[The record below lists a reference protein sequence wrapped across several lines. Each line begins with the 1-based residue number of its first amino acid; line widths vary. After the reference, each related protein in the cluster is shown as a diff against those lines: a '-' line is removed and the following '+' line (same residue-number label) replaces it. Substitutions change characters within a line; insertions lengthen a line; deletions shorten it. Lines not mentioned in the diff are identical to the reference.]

1 MYSILINKMDAL
13 YSSTNSMDDQR
24 GLQNQFYNINVSK
37 RIKNGLSKSQG
48 LGDMNNQIHMNTDES
63 NSFNGV
69 KEDEFL
75 FEQDKYD
82 VVIADSMRIMIF
94 NHFQI
99 R

>member
-1 MYSILINKMDAL
+1 
-13 YSSTNSMDDQR
+13 
-24 GLQNQFYNINVSK
+24 
-37 RIKNGLSKSQG
+37 
-48 LGDMNNQIHMNTDES
+48 MNTDES

-94 NHFQI
+94 NHF
-99 R
+99 